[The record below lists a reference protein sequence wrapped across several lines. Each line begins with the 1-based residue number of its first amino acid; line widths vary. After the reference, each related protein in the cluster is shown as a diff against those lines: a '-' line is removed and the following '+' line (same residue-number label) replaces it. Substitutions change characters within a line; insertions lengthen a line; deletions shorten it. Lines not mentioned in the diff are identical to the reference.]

1 MRMRQRHNLLLWP
14 RVPHALQHWLPG
26 PILTLDFTILF
37 ELDEAMLPILGS
49 AGKLTGDAF
58 TEALVFEAGLGLWT
72 LWIRENND
80 SPWLGI
86 QFYLK

>member
-1 MRMRQRHNLLLWP
+1 
-14 RVPHALQHWLPG
+14 
-26 PILTLDFTILF
+26 LTLDFTILF

-80 SPWLGI
+80 SPW
-86 QFYLK
+86 